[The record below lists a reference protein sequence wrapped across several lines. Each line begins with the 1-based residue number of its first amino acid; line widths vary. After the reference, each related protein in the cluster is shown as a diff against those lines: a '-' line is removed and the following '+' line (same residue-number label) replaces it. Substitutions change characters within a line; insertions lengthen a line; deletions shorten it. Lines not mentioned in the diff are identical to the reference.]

1 MTVNIGIFKNKVDT
15 SKEKINKRG
24 VQCYECGGYG
34 HISTECANNLKKN
47 KKGWVTFG
55 NGSKKKVIGKGSIKI
70 SGLPSLNDALLVDG
84 LQANLISITH
94 LCESVHA
101 VELWH
106 QRLGH
111 LNFKD
116 LKKLGKM
123 KAVRG
128 LPELGKKQEGV
139 CGPCQIGKQTKGI
152 HKKNK
157 GTMSKRKKPNI
168 SYFHTFGSKC
178 YILNDRDQ
186 LGKFDAKTQIY
197 VDDIVFGSTNEKRVS
212 DFVNVMTREF

>member
-1 MTVNIGIFKNKVDT
+1 MFAKRFKKFLKTNKKKGIGGC
-15 SKEKINKRG
+15 KEINRG
-24 VQCYECGGYG
+24 ADFRC
-34 HISTECANNLKKN
+34 T
-47 KKGWVTFG
+47 KGWVTFG

-84 LQANLISITH
+84 LHANLISITH
-94 LCESVHA
+94 LCDSVHA

-186 LGKFDAKTQIY
+186 LGKFDAKMLIKPCSSN
-197 VDDIVFGSTNEKRVS
+197 VKMVS
-212 DFVNVMTREF
+212 YS

>member
-1 MTVNIGIFKNKVDT
+1 MTVNKGIFKNKVDT

-34 HISTECANNLKKN
+34 HISTEF
-47 KKGWVTFG
+47 TFG
-55 NGSKKKVIGKGSIKI
+55 NGSKKKVIDKGSIKI

-139 CGPCQIGKQTKGI
+139 CRPCQIGKQTKGI

-157 GTMSKRKKPNI
+157 DTMSKLLQ
-168 SYFHTFGSKC
+168 
-178 YILNDRDQ
+178 LNDRDQ
-186 LGKFDAKTQIY
+186 LGKFDAKMLIKPCSSN
-197 VDDIVFGSTNEKRVS
+197 VKMVS
-212 DFVNVMTREF
+212 YS